1 MIDWWYCLYTHST
14 FCLCIVCFYIMY
26 YFVCCLIVVYTTL
39 PCLCCL
45 KIWVFTTNVYYSG
58 ICLLCTIFWQCA
70 CVLALACGG
79 NVGSHR
85 VNTASLIPSY
95 LYTFSSTRIRSVLIK
110 LSRLLHNVYYK
121 QNNLFQK
128 EIARAFKQ
136 IVKVV
141 IKWAR
146 CLWKACLLSNIL

>member
-1 MIDWWYCLYTHST
+1 M
-14 FCLCIVCFYIMY
+14 
-26 YFVCCLIVVYTTL
+26 
-39 PCLCCL
+39 
-45 KIWVFTTNVYYSG
+45 
-58 ICLLCTIFWQCA
+58 
-70 CVLALACGG
+70 
-79 NVGSHR
+79 GSHR

-141 IKWAR
+141 IK
-146 CLWKACLLSNIL
+146 

>member
-1 MIDWWYCLYTHST
+1 MASQNMSVYNQ
-14 FCLCIVCFYIMY
+14 CILQWNLF
-26 YFVCCLIVVYTTL
+26 IVHY
-39 PCLCCL
+39 
-45 KIWVFTTNVYYSG
+45 
-58 ICLLCTIFWQCA
+58 FWQCA

-85 VNTASLIPSY
+85 VNTVSLIPSY
-95 LYTFSSTRIRSVLIK
+95 LYTFSSRSVFIK

-121 QNNLFQK
+121 QNNSFQK

-141 IKWAR
+141 IK
-146 CLWKACLLSNIL
+146 